1 MCQAIITHTAQKK
14 RGYFCLFS
22 LKLFLNNIIIIITYF
37 CKLVLIY
44 VEIILYTTTSA
55 TTTTTATTAAADK
68 LVDLWC
74 SLL

>member
-22 LKLFLNNIIIIITYF
+22 LKLFLNNIVIITYF

-74 SLL
+74 FLL